1 MLLTRRQRP
10 GFERHVAAITLWSF
24 PTNLVVVEMI
34 MIFGIMIIDELDDDV
49 GPSISEQRL
58 HHGVEGG
65 VPGFQGGPVCPWI
78 GSS

>member
-1 MLLTRRQRP
+1 MVLPNKPGGRRDDDDDDDDD
-10 GFERHVAAITLWSF
+10 
-24 PTNLVVVEMI
+24 
-34 MIFGIMIIDELDDDV
+34 DELEGDDNDGDV
-49 GPSISEQRL
+49 GPSFSEQRL